1 MPMIK
6 TQPTE
11 NGSPAPAAAPANA
24 TSRVLP
30 PQPFMLWRRRDLI
43 GQFAG
48 REVTQRF
55 RGAVLGVAW
64 SLINP
69 LINLAIYTFVFCGIF
84 HARWSDVG
92 YDGALADSK
101 SFFAL
106 MLFAGLI
113 PFTVFS
119 EVATRAP
126 TLILSVPS
134 YVKKVV
140 FPLEVL
146 PVVVVISTIVHSLLS
161 IGILLIGSLI
171 FMHCVT
177 PAVFLL
183 PLAYVPLALGCVG
196 LCYFLASLGM
206 YVRDMAQAI
215 GPVVSILSFLTPIFY
230 PPSAK
235 FLADYQWLVYLNPLT
250 MVVQVFRRTVL
261 PGPGFPWL
269 GWSIITAVSIVMAI
283 GGYLWFMKTK
293 NGFAD
298 VL

>member
-1 MPMIK
+1 MPMID
-6 TQPTE
+6 TQPTD
-11 NGSPAPAAAPANA
+11 NAPPAPAAPSMAEPARGV
-24 TSRVLP
+24 TRP
-30 PQPFMLWRRRDLI
+30 PPVLWRHRDLI
-43 GQFAG
+43 AQLAR

-69 LINLAIYTFVFCGIF
+69 LINLAIYTFVFCILF
-84 HARWSDVG
+84 NAQWSEPG
-92 YDGALADSK
+92 YDDSLAASK

-126 TLILSVPS
+126 TLILSVPN

-146 PVVVVISTIVHSLLS
+146 PVVVVISAIVQSLLS
-161 IGILLIGSLI
+161 MCILLIGSLI
-171 FMHCVT
+171 FMRAVT
-177 PAVFLL
+177 PAVLLL
-183 PLAYVPLALGCVG
+183 PLAYLPLALGCVG
-196 LCYFLASLGM
+196 LCYFLASVGM

-230 PPSAK
+230 PPSK
-235 FLADYQWLVYLNPLT
+235 LAGHQWLFYINPLT
-250 MVVQVFRRTVL
+250 MVVQVFRRTAL

-269 GWSIITAVSIVMAI
+269 GWSIITVVSIVMSI
-283 GGYLWFMKTK
+283 GGYAWFMKTK

>member
-1 MPMIK
+1 M
-6 TQPTE
+6 E
-11 NGSPAPAAAPANA
+11 NSSPAPAA
-24 TSRVLP
+24 TSRGLP
-30 PQPFMLWRRRDLI
+30 RGRPTLWQHRDLI
-43 GQFAG
+43 GQLAG
-48 REVTQRF
+48 REITQRF
-55 RGAVLGVAW
+55 RGAVLGLAW

-69 LINLAIYTFVFCGIF
+69 LINLAIYTFVFCIIF
-84 HARWSDVG
+84 HAQWSEQG
-92 YDGALADSK
+92 YDGSLAASK

-119 EVATRAP
+119 EIASRAP
-126 TLILSVPS
+126 TLILSVPN

-146 PVVVVISTIVHSLLS
+146 PVVVVISTITHSLLS
-161 IGILLIGSLI
+161 IGILLIGSLV
-171 FMHCVT
+171 FMHGIT
-177 PAVFLL
+177 SAVFLL
-183 PLAYVPLALGCVG
+183 PLAYLPLALGCVG
-196 LCYFLASLGM
+196 LCYFLSSFGM
-206 YVRDMAQAI
+206 YMRDVSQAI
-215 GPVVSILSFLTPIFY
+215 GPIISILSFLTPIFY
-230 PPSAK
+230 PPSS
-235 FLADYQWLVYLNPLT
+235 LASKIPDRIQWIVYLNPLT

-269 GWSIITAVSIVMAI
+269 GWSVITAVSIVMAI